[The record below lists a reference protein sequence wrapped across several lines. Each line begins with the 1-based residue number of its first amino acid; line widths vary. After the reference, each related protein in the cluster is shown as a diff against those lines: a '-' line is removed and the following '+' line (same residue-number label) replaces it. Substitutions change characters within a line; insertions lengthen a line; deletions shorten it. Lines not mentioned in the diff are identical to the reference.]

1 MKKLII
7 CLVFFL
13 SLNSLYTQWE
23 LVPGWL
29 HHAPRISYIVSYNDT
44 IMAKIEGSLLISL
57 DNGNSW
63 DTVSIEDTYI
73 NVHKIINGKL
83 VVGTKNGIYIS
94 SDMGNNWIPKN
105 NGINFS
111 INEISYENDKLYIN
125 APGNGIFYSS
135 DWGDNWAPIDIKGL
149 PYSDIGLYDV
159 NNNEIWALSM
169 KEEKIGSI
177 TYYYGGLFTSTNL
190 GENWVPVMNGND
202 TLQARYF
209 ARKGDSIFVIEYSSF
224 LMYMSP
230 DNGKNWNKVN
240 VAGGNTNLYS
250 MFLKDSVIFVST
262 LAGIYVSTNSGTT
275 WTSKGNTL
283 PYIFDYTYNG
293 QYFFAIDEDSHTIY
307 SSTDMGSTWKK
318 IYQSISY
325 ANPTALSAKDG
336 IIYAG
341 TPQKLAVSS
350 DQGETWIWNENGLV
364 ESKIIAVEAIGNNI
378 FVGNALG
385 LFMSSDKGE
394 HWTQCARDTTLKLP
408 KTVVYEI
415 SIDENNV
422 VASISDGILLSTD
435 MGASWQFRSFAKHYY
450 VYPVA
455 IRGNTIFAGTW
466 GAGLYKSTDLGA
478 TWQQYKFTDQQINA
492 ISLLD
497 NYAYVGISDGLVIS
511 EDFGETWEEADV
523 GFLYGNRVERWVNA
537 ISNDGENLFLKAHQN
552 GVFLSTDKGKTWE
565 ARNSGIQM
573 GVSMDRTK
581 LAINGEYIFLNMA
594 SFTGSLKS
602 FYRAR
607 LTDLITGVGVKEN
620 PIQSQSPLFPNP
632 ARDYIIATQY
642 IGWDY
647 QIYDL
652 LGNCV
657 QSGLIYTD
665 RINISSLPAG
675 FYTVR
680 FFKDGKQVVEKMM
693 KEM

>member
-262 LAGIYVSTNSGTT
+262 LAVSMFQPIAARLGLPRVILCHIYLTILIM
-275 WTSKGNTL
+275 GNTFL
-283 PYIFDYTYNG
+283 QLMRIRIQYIHRLIWAQLGKRYIKVY
-293 QYFFAIDEDSHTIY
+293 HT
-307 SSTDMGSTWKK
+307 
-318 IYQSISY
+318 Q
-325 ANPTALSAKDG
+325 
-336 IIYAG
+336 
-341 TPQKLAVSS
+341 
-350 DQGETWIWNENGLV
+350 
-364 ESKIIAVEAIGNNI
+364 
-378 FVGNALG
+378 
-385 LFMSSDKGE
+385 
-394 HWTQCARDTTLKLP
+394 
-408 KTVVYEI
+408 
-415 SIDENNV
+415 
-422 VASISDGILLSTD
+422 ILL
-435 MGASWQFRSFAKHYY
+435 HYLQ
-450 VYPVA
+450 
-455 IRGNTIFAGTW
+455 RM
-466 GAGLYKSTDLGA
+466 
-478 TWQQYKFTDQQINA
+478 
-492 ISLLD
+492 
-497 NYAYVGISDGLVIS
+497 
-511 EDFGETWEEADV
+511 E
-523 GFLYGNRVERWVNA
+523 
-537 ISNDGENLFLKAHQN
+537 
-552 GVFLSTDKGKTWE
+552 
-565 ARNSGIQM
+565 
-573 GVSMDRTK
+573 
-581 LAINGEYIFLNMA
+581 
-594 SFTGSLKS
+594 
-602 FYRAR
+602 
-607 LTDLITGVGVKEN
+607 
-620 PIQSQSPLFPNP
+620 
-632 ARDYIIATQY
+632 
-642 IGWDY
+642 
-647 QIYDL
+647 
-652 LGNCV
+652 
-657 QSGLIYTD
+657 
-665 RINISSLPAG
+665 
-675 FYTVR
+675 
-680 FFKDGKQVVEKMM
+680 
-693 KEM
+693 